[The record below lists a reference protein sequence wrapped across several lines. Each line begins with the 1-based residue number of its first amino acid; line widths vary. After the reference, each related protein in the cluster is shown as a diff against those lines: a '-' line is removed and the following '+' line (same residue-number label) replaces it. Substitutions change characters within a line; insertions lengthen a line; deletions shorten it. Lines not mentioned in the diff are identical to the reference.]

1 MQEDMTCVSHSCYSN
16 QIYCTLTLH
25 LTELFLER
33 NSFVTGDGDNLHV
46 LLSVT
51 RTAAVGCIYQRRLTN
66 RAPAGCRPLG
76 GPTLFLH
83 LLLLWFTSLETLAA
97 LLAQNGYQMQAAG
110 IGESWPQRKLS

>member
-1 MQEDMTCVSHSCYSN
+1 MA
-16 QIYCTLTLH
+16 
-25 LTELFLER
+25 
-33 NSFVTGDGDNLHV
+33 GDADNLHV

-51 RTAAVGCIYQRRLTN
+51 RTAAVGCIYQRRLTS

-76 GPTLFLH
+76 GPVLFLH

-110 IGESWPQRKLS
+110 IGESWPQTKLS